1 MAGGWCLGG
10 AEEWSSRGNGQ
21 EERAS
26 ASVPAQR
33 DYAETNIFSWIYS
46 LLIAA
51 EGQICKESVVIEG
64 GRHQQHQQ
72 PSACTPTHAGATLLQ
87 RYVTYH
93 CIEADAFNNPIEHK
107 QK

>member
-64 GRHQQHQQ
+64 GHLPAHPHTRGPCSCNVMSH
-72 PSACTPTHAGATLLQ
+72 L
-87 RYVTYH
+87 
-93 CIEADAFNNPIEHK
+93 IM
-107 QK
+107 

>member
-1 MAGGWCLGG
+1 MELERKRTG
-10 AEEWSSRGNGQ
+10 
-21 EERAS
+21 RAS

-87 RYVTYH
+87 RYV
-93 CIEADAFNNPIEHK
+93 IDIIVLKMMLSAN
-107 QK
+107 

>member
-87 RYVTYH
+87 RYVMSHIIVLKLMLLTT
-93 CIEADAFNNPIEHK
+93 
-107 QK
+107 Q

>member
-1 MAGGWCLGG
+1 MVDSGWCLGG

-21 EERAS
+21 EERSS

-33 DYAETNIFSWIYS
+33 DYADTNIFSWIYS

-64 GRHQQHQQ
+64 VQQQ
-72 PSACTPTHAGATLLQ
+72 PSAHPHTRGQHSCNVMSHLII
-87 RYVTYH
+87 V
-93 CIEADAFNNPIEHK
+93 K
-107 QK
+107 QMLSTIYEGTRTG